1 MKKASLKAR
10 GQNARGLNVLGLA
23 IAAAMAGQVTTA
35 SADLGTEITDAL
47 KGGTAYGDFRLRYE
61 NVDQDNALKDADALT
76 LRSRL
81 GYKTGE
87 VRGFSGVIEFEDSRN
102 VLGMDEYNDTQGKN
116 PDRSV
121 IADPETT
128 ELDQMYL
135 QYKTDMVTTKFGRQV
150 LTLDNHRF
158 VGHVG
163 WRQDRQTFD
172 AVSLN
177 VTPMKDLSIQ
187 YAFIDQRNRILAE
200 EADVNS
206 KDHLLNVGYQTPFG
220 KLSGYAYLLEV
231 DQSTDNALDTYG
243 VRFAGKKEVSSEL
256 SALYTVEYAMQDVEV
271 GSAEADADYM
281 NLEAGAVFKGVT
293 AKLGYEVLG
302 SDDGDYGFST
312 PLATLHKFNG
322 WADQFLATPDEG
334 LVDMSLSVSGML
346 AGVKLAA
353 VYHEFEAD
361 DASDDVDDLGSELD
375 LSVTKKFSDNY
386 SGGIK
391 YAAYSAG
398 DSGAGKVDTDKAWL
412 WVSAKF

>member
-1 MKKASLKAR
+1 MKKASLTVRSTKT
-10 GQNARGLNVLGLA
+10 RGLNVLGLA
-23 IAAAMAGQVTTA
+23 VAAAIAGQVTTA
-35 SADLGTEITDAL
+35 SADLGSDITEAF

-61 NVDQDNALKDADALT
+61 NVDQDIDEVKEADALT

-87 VRGFSGVIEFEDSRN
+87 VQGFSGVIEFEDSRN
-102 VLGMDEYNDTQGKN
+102 VAGMDEYNNTQGKN
-116 PDRSV
+116 IDHSV

-135 QYKTDMVTTKFGRQV
+135 QYKNDMVTTKFGRQV

-172 AVSLN
+172 AVSVN
-177 VTPMKDLSIQ
+177 ITPMKELSIQ
-187 YAFIDQRNRILAE
+187 YAFLDQRNRILAE

-206 KDHLLNVGYQTPFG
+206 KDHLLNVGYKTPFG
-220 KLSGYAYLLEV
+220 KLSAYAYLLEV
-231 DQSTDNALDTYG
+231 DQDLDNKLDTFGLRFSG
-243 VRFAGKKEVSSEL
+243 VKDVSSDL
-256 SALYTVEYAMQDVEV
+256 SALYTVEYATQDAEA
-271 GSAEADADYM
+271 GDAEADADYM
-281 NLEAGAVFKGVT
+281 NLEVGAEFKGVT

-302 SDDGDYGFST
+302 SDDGAYGFAT

-322 WADQFLATPDEG
+322 WADQFLATPQQG
-334 LVDMSLSVSGML
+334 LVDMSVTVSGTL

-361 DASDDVDDLGSELD
+361 EESNDVDDLGSELD

-391 YAAYSAG
+391 YAAYSEG
-398 DSGAGKVDTDKAWL
+398 DIKADTDKAWL